1 MGGRECGTILSDNA
15 KFCPECG
22 TAATAVLTV
31 SCPCGVTLRGEH
43 KFCHNCGKLVQL
55 NKLPESTPKV
65 CSAKLSDGTTCGF
78 TLLQGLSFCPQ
89 CGVRYSSREDQQEPA
104 AEKEACSARLPDG
117 TACGFLLTQDLTCCP
132 KCGVK
137 IPTKKDKETFPGGPA
152 AVDAKQ
158 QDADASDTGAAL
170 PSAAEVKQSDAT
182 EEPGTPKGD
191 DKFIVV
197 VNHFYISLF
206 SALKQPYYTLVTC
219 DSRCVTVHSF
229 VYRILN
235 IYSILTKVVYMF
247 TMLFG

>member
-1 MGGRECGTILSDNA
+1 MCIRD
-15 KFCPECG
+15 
-22 TAATAVLTV
+22 
-31 SCPCGVTLRGEH
+31 R
-43 KFCHNCGKLVQL
+43 
-55 NKLPESTPKV
+55 
-65 CSAKLSDGTTCGF
+65 
-78 TLLQGLSFCPQ
+78 
-89 CGVRYSSREDQQEPA
+89 
-104 AEKEACSARLPDG
+104 PDG